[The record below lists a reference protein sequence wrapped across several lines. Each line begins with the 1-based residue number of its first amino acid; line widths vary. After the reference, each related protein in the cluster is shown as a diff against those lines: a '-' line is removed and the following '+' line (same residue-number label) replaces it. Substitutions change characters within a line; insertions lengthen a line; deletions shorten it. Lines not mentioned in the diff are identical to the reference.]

1 MKSNTHTLDPNLW
14 NTEYREYLIRFA
26 LQRVSD
32 YGTAEDLVQDTFL
45 SAWSG
50 RRHFRGDCSERTW
63 LTGILRNKI
72 IDQYRKTGRRPSILT
87 TDLDGSTD
95 SGEVFSWIDQQPDNR
110 AANRPGAETEKNEFM
125 EELELAVS
133 RLPGKMS
140 LAFRM
145 REMQGRS
152 TEEIVK
158 ELNISKANLWVLIH
172 RAKQTLSEDLS
183 SNWDGVGSFGGR
195 MAA

>member
-1 MKSNTHTLDPNLW
+1 MKSNVHTLDPNLW

-45 SAWSG
+45 SGWNG
-50 RRHFRGDCSERTW
+50 RRHFRCDCSERTW

-87 TDLDGSTD
+87 TDLEGASD
-95 SGEVFSWIDQQPDNR
+95 SGEVYSWIDQQPDDR
-110 AANRPGAETEKNEFM
+110 AASRPGAETEKNEFM
-125 EELELAVS
+125 KELDLAVS
-133 RLPGKMS
+133 RLPKKMS
-140 LAFRM
+140 RAFRM
-145 REMQGRS
+145 REIEGHS

-158 ELNISKANLWVLIH
+158 ELKISKANLWVLIH
-172 RAKQTLSEDLS
+172 RAKQTLSEELS
-183 SNWDGVGSFGGR
+183 SGWDGVGSFGDR
-195 MAA
+195 MVA